1 MAVDPQ
7 PEGEFFSV
15 RSACGHVT
23 LSALTAAADRLS
35 NRFSRSGWERV
46 GSKAAGATSEKL
58 KLLPPPHRRG
68 HGALFGEVFALRKG
82 DSRPETASCREGA

>member
-46 GSKAAGATSEKL
+46 GLKAAGATSEKL
-58 KLLPPPHRRG
+58 KPFPRRG
-68 HGALFGEVFALRKG
+68 HGALFGEVFALPKG

>member
-15 RSACGHVT
+15 RSACRHVT

-46 GSKAAGATSEKL
+46 GPKAAGATSEKL
-58 KLLPPPHRRG
+58 KPSLPRASAR
-68 HGALFGEVFALRKG
+68 ALFGEVFALRKG